1 MVLLELFSGIG
12 GFSKGLEAAGYTF
25 DKVYFSEI
33 DKHAIANF
41 KYNFPYAEHIGTVT
55 NIGEVGIERPHIVTF
70 GSPCQNFSAI
80 GDGKG
85 LQGGESHLVRY
96 AVEAVR
102 RFRPDVFIW
111 ENVKGYSSQD
121 IARIFGALSKRLP
134 TLAVIDLNGNCVIR
148 HGFYP
153 KTGSGCTL
161 SDVLQTD
168 VPQTYFLSLRRAE
181 CMVRSGVMN
190 PLLVQVVR

>member
-80 GDGKG
+80 GTERDCKGKKATLSDMQSKPLG
-85 LQGGESHLVRY
+85 VSDLTFLYGRTLRE
-96 AVEAVR
+96 
-102 RFRPDVFIW
+102 
-111 ENVKGYSSQD
+111 YSSQD

-134 TLAVIDLNGNCVIR
+134 TLAVIDLNGNCLIR

-153 KTGSGCTL
+153 KIGSECTL
-161 SDVLQTD
+161 SDVLQRN
-168 VPQTYFLSLRRAE
+168 VPQTYFLSRRRVE

-190 PLLVQVVR
+190 PLLVQAEL

>member
-70 GSPCQNFSAI
+70 GSLAKILAQSGTERDC
-80 GDGKG
+80 KG
-85 LQGGESHLVRY
+85 EKATLSDMQSKPLGVSDLTFLSGRMLR
-96 AVEAVR
+96 
-102 RFRPDVFIW
+102 
-111 ENVKGYSSQD
+111 GYSSQD

>member
-1 MVLLELFSGIG
+1 MISFRHFLLLNYILSTRYIFQRQTNTQSLTSNTIFLMRNTSERLQTSGKSASNVPTLSLSEALAKILAQSG
-12 GFSKGLEAAGYTF
+12 TERDCKGEKATLSDMQSKPLGVSDLTF
-25 DKVYFSEI
+25 LS
-33 DKHAIANF
+33 
-41 KYNFPYAEHIGTVT
+41 G
-55 NIGEVGIERPHIVTF
+55 RM
-70 GSPCQNFSAI
+70 
-80 GDGKG
+80 
-85 LQGGESHLVRY
+85 LR
-96 AVEAVR
+96 
-102 RFRPDVFIW
+102 
-111 ENVKGYSSQD
+111 GYSSQD